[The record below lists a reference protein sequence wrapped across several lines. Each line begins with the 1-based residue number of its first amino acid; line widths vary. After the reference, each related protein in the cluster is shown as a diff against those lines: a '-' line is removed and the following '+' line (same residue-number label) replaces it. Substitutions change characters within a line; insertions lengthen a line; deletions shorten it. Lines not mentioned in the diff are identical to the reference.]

1 MTGEQLESE
10 IFMGPTYYMRLKH
23 MVKDKINF
31 RALGPRT
38 ALTKQPVSGRANDG
52 GLRIGEM
59 ERDSIISHG
68 ATEFLRES
76 MMERGDKSFLAIC
89 NKTGMISIYNPS
101 KNLFMSPMA
110 DGPLKFTGSLESDDL
125 RVEQITKFGRSFS
138 VICIPYSLKLL
149 IQELSAM
156 QLQMRIITEDNLEQV
171 QNMSYSKNIDAL
183 MGVKDITPKSLIAA
197 IKKQLQEKR
206 GPQRHTPPDVYTKTP
221 SPDFPTD
228 VSPAYQPSEI
238 DSLVEGL
245 DKNTD
250 SPIYNPYGSP
260 EQDESIQKIYSPH
273 SPEEGPS
280 PGVYSPSS
288 LERGPPAGFFR
299 PENLDE
305 PTSGNYSP
313 HSPDEP
319 PPPKTGGGGSSEY
332 APGDR
337 VMMRGVTDGYA
348 DRLWEISKVGDKFLT
363 AIALDPVGL
372 STDKQIRVVK
382 GGDIFRP
389 TVQDMQSG
397 GMSTSG
403 RRVPMINLDDPFSQ
417 NMITQPLPLSQPNII
432 IAPKFFNGGGSDNS
446 TDLQPVNMDTM
457 MGGEPMQIAP
467 TISSFT
473 NSEPV
478 QTQSNSKKISGGIDF
493 SQPIMVKKSQ

>member
-31 RALGPRT
+31 RALGPKT

-110 DGPLKFTGSLESDDL
+110 DGPLRFTGSLESDDL

-149 IQELSAM
+149 IQELTAM
-156 QLQMRIITEDNLEQV
+156 QLQMRIITEDNLEQL

-183 MGVKDITPKSLIAA
+183 TGVKDVTPKSLIAA

-206 GPQRHTPPDVYTKTP
+206 GPQRHTPPDVYTKSP
-221 SPDFPTD
+221 SIGYPTD

-245 DKNTD
+245 SKNKD
-250 SPIYNPYGSP
+250 SPIYNPLGSL
-260 EQDESIQKIYSPH
+260 EESSQKIYSPH
-273 SPEEGPS
+273 TPEEGP
-280 PGVYSPSS
+280 P
-288 LERGPPAGFFR
+288 
-299 PENLDE
+299 
-305 PTSGNYSP
+305 GNYSP

-319 PPPKTGGGGSSEY
+319 PPGYYSPHSPEEGPPPQQSGGSGSEY

-348 DRLWEISKVGDKFLT
+348 DRLWEIIKVGDKFLT
-363 AIALDPVGL
+363 AMALDPVGL

-389 TVQDMQSG
+389 TAQDMQRG
-397 GMSTSG
+397 GTSG
-403 RRVPMINLDDPFSQ
+403 RVTPVLLDDPFSQ
-417 NMITQPLPLSQPNII
+417 NMITQPLPNTLAQPNII

-446 TDLQPVNMDTM
+446 TELQPVNMDTIT
-457 MGGEPMQIAP
+457 GGGQLMQTGGLAP
-467 TISSFT
+467 TISSLAM
-473 NSEPV
+473 SEP
-478 QTQSNSKKISGGIDF
+478 TPQSSSKTVSGGGEIDF
-493 SQPIMVKKSQ
+493 SKPLVVKKA

>member
-1 MTGEQLESE
+1 
-10 IFMGPTYYMRLKH
+10 

-52 GLRIGEM
+52 GLRVGEM

-110 DGPLKFTGSLESDDL
+110 DGPLRFTGSLESDDL

-149 IQELSAM
+149 IQELTAM

-183 MGVKDITPKSLIAA
+183 TGVDNITPKSLIDA

-206 GPQRHTPPDVYTKTP
+206 GPRRHTPPDVYTKTP
-221 SPDFPTD
+221 SPDYPTD

-250 SPIYNPYGSP
+250 SPIYNPLESP
-260 EQDESIQKIYSPH
+260 EESNQKIYSPH
-273 SPEEGPS
+273 SPEDS
-280 PGVYSPSS
+280 PPQQ
-288 LERGPPAGFFR
+288 
-299 PENLDE
+299 
-305 PTSGNYSP
+305 SGGSRQ
-313 HSPDEP
+313 S
-319 PPPKTGGGGSSEY
+319 GGGGSEY

-348 DRLWEISKVGDKFLT
+348 DRLWEITKVGDKFLT
-363 AIALDPVGL
+363 AFALDPVGL

-382 GGDIFRP
+382 GGDVFRP
-389 TVQDMQSG
+389 TVQDMQRGISG
-397 GMSTSG
+397 GGISASG
-403 RRVPMINLDDPFSQ
+403 GIAPIINLDDPFSQ
-417 NMITQPLPLSQPNII
+417 NMITQPFPLAQPNII

-446 TDLQPVNMDTM
+446 TELQPADIMT
-457 MGGEPMQIAP
+457 GGQTGGLAP
-467 TISSFT
+467 TISSL
-473 NSEPV
+473 EPV
-478 QTQSNSKKISGGIDF
+478 IQSNTKTVSSGGEIDF
-493 SQPIMVKKSQ
+493 SRPLVVKKA